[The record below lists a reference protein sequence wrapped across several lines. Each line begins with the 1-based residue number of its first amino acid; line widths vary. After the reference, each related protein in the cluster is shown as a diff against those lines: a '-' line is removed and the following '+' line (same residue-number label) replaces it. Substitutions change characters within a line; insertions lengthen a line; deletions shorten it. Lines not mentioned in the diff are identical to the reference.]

1 MKTHENAIYVYL
13 ACLSN
18 TRTTT
23 GLGSLEP
30 VKELGFEKYSFEVE
44 L

>member
-1 MKTHENAIYVYL
+1 MEERGGIR
-13 ACLSN
+13 LS
-18 TRTTT
+18 TEIGRRK
-23 GLGSLEP
+23 P